1 MDLIKNYTNL
11 SDSESDEHAELTKE
25 VQPDVIV
32 VDSEF
37 HPSIVIDTLAPEVDI
52 TQMQLQVKQDE
63 LTRFQRETKIDTKQN
78 HLSGFL
84 QESKLDPA
92 KFYEQFH
99 SFENKG
105 IALNPTDGAGITS
118 AMYVGDGQ
126 KQEVSELS
134 RKAKRK

>member
-1 MDLIKNYTNL
+1 MDLIKKYTNL
-11 SDSESDEHAELTKE
+11 SDSESDQHAELTKE

-52 TQMQLQVKQDE
+52 SQMQLQVKQDE

-92 KFYEQFH
+92 KFYE
-99 SFENKG
+99 
-105 IALNPTDGAGITS
+105 
-118 AMYVGDGQ
+118 
-126 KQEVSELS
+126 
-134 RKAKRK
+134 

>member
-11 SDSESDEHAELTKE
+11 SDSESDEYAELTKE

-52 TQMQLQVKQDE
+52 SQMQLQVKQDE

-105 IALNPTDGAGITS
+105 IAINPTDGAGITS

-126 KQEVSELS
+126 K
-134 RKAKRK
+134 

>member
-11 SDSESDEHAELTKE
+11 SESESDEHAETKE
-25 VQPDVIV
+25 VQPDVV
-32 VDSEF
+32 VDLEF
-37 HPSIVIDTLAPEVDI
+37 KPSIVIDTLAPEVDI
-52 TQMQLQVKQDE
+52 SQMQLQVKQDE

-105 IALNPTDGAGITS
+105 IAINPTDGAGITS